1 MNEEQQQGDEL
12 ERILQEAAD
21 ELYLQPSSVVWEQVT
36 DQLHPSAKKFPYWI
50 AAAASLLLL
59 TGGYFM
65 WHSFAPKPV
74 AMHDKT
80 FAAAP
85 AQQISSTPSSNP
97 DNISG
102 SNATATPSAA
112 SEQKKEA
119 TTAQPSYAGSSTAL
133 RNALPVAAQNYVAQP
148 SAASPSSEE
157 TRTNAATEASPAAEI
172 AASQDTYRATSA
184 EASDENVKAGV
195 LPQTTGPTSTALPA
209 AQEDAGSSPNA
220 NLSVTKKAPQN
231 HKWSWEAYVVPALSY
246 RSFHFSNIKEGSGSN
261 NNYVTSSFTSIHP
274 DTTTVY
280 HSPSVGL
287 GVGFYLSRSIGK
299 RMSLSMGIR
308 VDKMEYKISAL
319 RAYPSSQDYNRIQSM
334 ASSSP
339 SRGLSS
345 NASLSNTYKSVTLH
359 NKYLQLNIP
368 LVINWEHPLG
378 SSLQLELNGG
388 ISGSYLL
395 HDHIHIFSPR
405 SGHYFKDPDLIRHWN
420 SDLELGA
427 ALRFPVGAKWDM
439 DIGPMLQYQLLSTY
453 PQDFDVKE
461 HPYNAGIKI
470 GLMKKK

>member
-50 AAAASLLLL
+50 AAAASFLLL
-59 TGGYFM
+59 TGGYFI
-65 WHSFAPKPV
+65 WHPFAPKPV
-74 AMHDKT
+74 TMHDKT
-80 FAAAP
+80 FTAVP

-97 DNISG
+97 DNVSG
-102 SNATATPSAA
+102 SNATATPSA

-119 TTAQPSYAGSSTAL
+119 TTAQASYAGSSTAS
-133 RNALPVAAQNYVAQP
+133 RNALTGAAQSYVAQP

-157 TRTNAATEASPAAEI
+157 IRTNAATES
-172 AASQDTYRATSA
+172 ATSQGAYQTTPA
-184 EASDENVKAGV
+184 EASDENVKTGV
-195 LPQTTGPTSTALPA
+195 LPQPTGPTSTALPA
-209 AQEDAGSSPNA
+209 AAQEDAGSALNA
-220 NLSVTKKAPQN
+220 NLSVTKKASQS

-261 NNYVTSSFTSIHP
+261 NNYMTSSFTSIHP

-334 ASSSP
+334 ASSAP
-339 SRGLSS
+339 PRGLSS

-395 HDHIHIFSPR
+395 HDHIHIFSPG